1 MTGVRV
7 GHTRPRGWQRTS
19 SRSLW
24 HTSAPHSAPGAA
36 LGDSHRHRRLD
47 RIRPAAAAKRP
58 AVNQLLRRLVV
69 LQPGE
74 APALLAS
81 FATLLCVFS
90 SYTIL
95 RPVRDAMGI
104 TSGLEKIPYLF
115 WGVFLVMLALQ
126 PVYGWLTSRFPRTVF
141 LPWVYGF
148 FAANLVAF
156 YVWFRL
162 ESDHTWIARTY
173 FVWVSVFNL
182 FVVATFWSLMADVFT
197 REQAGRLFGFI
208 WAGASTGGLIGPLI
222 DRELAVPLG
231 AVNLLP
237 ISAALLLVSLVF
249 MAQVVRWQ
257 RRDGAAQLQGGT
269 AVRADG
275 HPDEGADG
283 GAGRALGGGMF
294 AAFSQVVRSP
304 YLLGIALFV
313 LLMTWV
319 STFLYLEQQAFVAK
333 VFATAD
339 TRARFFAGID
349 FWVQAAS
356 LVMQILIFG
365 RLFKWVGL
373 KAMLMSVPL
382 IMTAGYAL
390 FALAPGFMLLV
401 LVYAVRRVGDY
412 ALTRPCRDALFTVVS
427 REEKYKAKSLIDTF
441 VYRGGDA
448 TSGSLYKALTGG
460 WGASPSAIGWLGA
473 VISALWA
480 VLAYALGRAQERS
493 RSVTAS
499 DDLRAR
505 AA

>member
-1 MTGVRV
+1 MTRLED
-7 GHTRPRGWQRTS
+7 S
-19 SRSLW
+19 S
-24 HTSAPHSAPGAA
+24 AA
-36 LGDSHRHRRLD
+36 R
-47 RIRPAAAAKRP
+47 
-58 AVNQLLRRLVV
+58 LLRRVVV

-81 FATLLCVFS
+81 FAMLLCMFS

-115 WGVFLVMLALQ
+115 WGVFIVMLLLQ
-126 PVYGWLTSRFPRTVF
+126 PVYGWLTSRFPRSVF

-156 YVWFRL
+156 YIWFRL
-162 ESDHTWIARTY
+162 ESDHTWIARAY

-182 FVVATFWSLMADVFT
+182 FVVAAFWSLMADVFT

-231 AVNLLP
+231 AINLLP
-237 ISAALLLVSLVF
+237 ISAALLVLSLVF
-249 MAQVVRWQ
+249 MMQIIGWQ
-257 RRDGAAQLQGGT
+257 RRHGAVAAGASGP
-269 AVRADG
+269 RARDN
-275 HPDEGADG
+275 E
-283 GAGRALGGGMF
+283 ALGGGMF
-294 AAFSQVVRSP
+294 AAFTQVVRSP

-333 VFATAD
+333 AFTSAD
-339 TRARFFAGID
+339 ARARFFAGID

-356 LVMQILIFG
+356 LLIQLLLFG
-365 RLFKWVGL
+365 RLFKWFGL
-373 KAMLMSVPL
+373 RAMLVSVPL

-390 FALAPGFMLLV
+390 FALLPRFMVLV
-401 LVYAVRRVGDY
+401 VVYAVRRVGDY
-412 ALTRPCRDALFTVVS
+412 ALTRPCRDSLFTVVS

-448 TSGSLYKALTGG
+448 TSGSLYKALTGNL
-460 WGASPSAIGWLGA
+460 GADPSVIGWVGA
-473 VISALWA
+473 VISAIWT
-480 VLAYALGRAQERS
+480 VLALALGKAQEQRP
-493 RSVTAS
+493 SVTA
-499 DDLRAR
+499 
-505 AA
+505 AATATSTASAGR